1 MEFTQ
6 QQDNTIFDEFTINEE
21 AKAHIT
27 DIARWAN
34 LNAILGL
41 FSLVMSVFSSVMAII
56 KMRQLN
62 GGANTAIMAGTLISL
77 LVTIGITLLMNIVLL
92 QAAANMKKGVQCN
105 DQGLFC
111 AGTSKLATYF
121 RVFAIVL
128 IIAMVV
134 IVLVLLFTLAMIGGR
149 RF

>member
-56 KMRQLN
+56 KMLQLN
-62 GGANTAIMAGTLISL
+62 GSSNAAIMAGTLISL

-92 QAAANMKKGVQCN
+92 QAAANMKKGVQRN
-105 DQGLFC
+105 DQGLFS
-111 AGTSKLATYF
+111 AGTGKLATYF

-128 IIAMVV
+128 IIAMVI
-134 IVLVLLFTLAMIGGR
+134 IVLVLLFTLVMIGGR
-149 RF
+149 SF